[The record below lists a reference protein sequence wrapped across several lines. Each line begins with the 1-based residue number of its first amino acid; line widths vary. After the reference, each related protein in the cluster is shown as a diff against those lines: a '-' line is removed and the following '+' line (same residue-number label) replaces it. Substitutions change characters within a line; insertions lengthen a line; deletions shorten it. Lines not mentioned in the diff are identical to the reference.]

1 MATKKERKRRTKVDT
16 NGAAWTRAFLG
27 RLALCGNI
35 REAVQ
40 AAKVSRSN
48 VYKRRD
54 ADATF
59 AAAMAEALEDAAD
72 RLYQDVR
79 RRAKQSDKLLIFLF
93 AGTALSRRGG
103 WQVSE
108 GVQLRLVEEIV
119 DAAQEDGEAAGR

>member
-35 REAVQ
+35 REAAQ

-72 RLYQDVR
+72 RLYQDAR
-79 RRAKQSDKLLIFLF
+79 WRAKKSDKLLIFLLRWHGF
-93 AGTALSRRGG
+93 EPTRRL
-103 WQVSE
+103 QVSE

-119 DAAQEDGEAAGR
+119 DAAQQDGEAAGR